1 MIGLLSFC
9 LIVCSIGFIGNI
21 KECIKKNK
29 RDEND
34 VITDLKNITI
44 PNEINGEKIPNN
56 VYKDD
61 NRNHYHDITAGY
73 IVLKITDNGNNIIKL
88 KTLQTHFYK
97 MLTDLIIEDKN
108 DSKKLEIDEVKIYIN
123 KVNSLIAK
131 YNLTHSFFR

>member
-1 MIGLLSFC
+1 MFISLSLC
-9 LIVCSIGFIGNI
+9 LIACLIGFIGNI

-34 VITDLKNITI
+34 VIKDLQNITI
-44 PNEINGEKIPNN
+44 PNIINDKKIPDD
-56 VYKDD
+56 VYKYD
-61 NRNHYHDITAGY
+61 NRNDYHDIIANY

-97 MLTDLIIEDKN
+97 MLTDLNIEDKN
-108 DSKKLEIDEVKIYIN
+108 DSKKLEIDEVKIYIK

-131 YNLTHSFFR
+131 YNLTHSFFT